1 MEISTTYLSG
11 NYKEKSEKIENE
23 IYDVFAGFTTR
34 KYSYDEYGFVLGETR
49 DMAYDA
55 SVGMS
60 VTVMYIGIYLGVIF
74 LISSAA
80 ILALQQL
87 SEASDNIERYEVLK
101 KIGTSSKD
109 INKAVFSQV
118 FIYFMMPLTIAII
131 HSIVGI
137 IVASKVISM
146 FGASSILVSAIIT
159 AIIIIM
165 VYGGYFLTTYV
176 GYKNI
181 IKVRR

>member
-1 MEISTTYLSG
+1 
-11 NYKEKSEKIENE
+11 
-23 IYDVFAGFTTR
+23 
-34 KYSYDEYGFVLGETR
+34 
-49 DMAYDA
+49 
-55 SVGMS
+55 
-60 VTVMYIGIYLGVIF
+60 
-74 LISSAA
+74 
-80 ILALQQL
+80 
-87 SEASDNIERYEVLK
+87 
-101 KIGTSSKD
+101 
-109 INKAVFSQV
+109 
-118 FIYFMMPLTIAII
+118 MMPLTIAII